1 MHAGRR
7 QVQAKAI
14 RATLGAV
21 MHGDTRE
28 APKGV
33 TRQCAEVPCQP
44 VAAGTATGA
53 TRYTLARSMKY
64 EREQLGDGFSVPC
77 ARLCLAANGRPSVA
91 RGLAAQIFR
100 LVDTEGALLI
110 RGTGLRSPHEF
121 AAFLE
126 AIEFQPHSYVG
137 GTTPRTEYAAGVYTA
152 TDLPP
157 DRRILLHQ
165 EMAYL
170 DDVPDY
176 VVFYC
181 QEPPEHGQKTNLIGD
196 MRAFTEKLPE
206 SFKRRFRGK
215 RARLRRRLPAAG
227 GSNGAYTDRKSWQES
242 LGTDDRREAE
252 RIGRQRGWELA
263 WTDDDCLEIMQ
274 EPARFFRSHPI
285 HGELWCTQAMVFQ
298 PESSRLIAE
307 RDGSTADTERLA
319 STMANRMIM
328 EDGTLISVEECR
340 TWFKLVCDLETP
352 YALGRG
358 EVIILD
364 NMLTAHGRSTF
375 TGSRRLFAALGDR
388 PGTAHATAGVNG
400 R

>member
-1 MHAGRR
+1 M
-7 QVQAKAI
+7 
-14 RATLGAV
+14 
-21 MHGDTRE
+21 
-28 APKGV
+28 
-33 TRQCAEVPCQP
+33 
-44 VAAGTATGA
+44 
-53 TRYTLARSMKY
+53 RYTLARSMKY

-77 ARLCLAANGRPSVA
+77 ARLCLAANGGPSVA

-152 TDLPP
+152 TDLPH

-227 GSNGAYTDRKSWQES
+227 GSNGAYTNRKSWQES
-242 LGTDDRREAE
+242 LGTDDRREA
-252 RIGRQRGWELA
+252 GGSDGNAAGSWPGPTTTA
-263 WTDDDCLEIMQ
+263 WKSCRSR
-274 EPARFFRSHPI
+274 PA
-285 HGELWCTQAMVFQ
+285 
-298 PESSRLIAE
+298 SS
-307 RDGSTADTERLA
+307 GHT
-319 STMANRMIM
+319 
-328 EDGTLISVEECR
+328 
-340 TWFKLVCDLETP
+340 
-352 YALGRG
+352 
-358 EVIILD
+358 
-364 NMLTAHGRSTF
+364 RSTVSCGVRRRWSF
-375 TGSRRLFAALGDR
+375 SRNRRA
-388 PGTAHATAGVNG
+388 
-400 R
+400 

>member
-1 MHAGRR
+1 
-7 QVQAKAI
+7 
-14 RATLGAV
+14 
-21 MHGDTRE
+21 
-28 APKGV
+28 
-33 TRQCAEVPCQP
+33 
-44 VAAGTATGA
+44 
-53 TRYTLARSMKY
+53 MKY

-77 ARLCLAANGRPSVA
+77 ARLHLAANGSPSVA
-91 RGLAAQIFR
+91 PELAAEIFR
-100 LVDTEGALLI
+100 LVDAEGALLI
-110 RGTGLRSPHEF
+110 RDTGLRSPHEF

-126 AIEFQPHSYVG
+126 AIDFQPHSYVG

-176 VVFYC
+176 VAFYC
-181 QEPPEHGQKTNLIGD
+181 QDPAEHGQKTNLIGD

-206 SFKRRFRGK
+206 SFTRRFRGK
-215 RARLRRRLPAAG
+215 RARLRRRLPPAG
-227 GSNGAYTDRKSWQES
+227 ESTGDYTDKKSWQES

-252 RIGRQRGWELA
+252 MIGRQRGWELA
-263 WTDDDCLEIMQ
+263 WTDDDHLEITQ

-285 HGELWCTQAMVFQ
+285 HGELWCTQAMTFQ
-298 PESSRLIAE
+298 PESSRLMAE
-307 RDGSTADTERLA
+307 RDGRTADAERLA
-319 STMANRMIM
+319 ETMATAPESLQRMLM
-328 EDGTLISVEECR
+328 EDGTPISVEECR

-358 EVIILD
+358 EVIVLD

-375 TGSRRLFAALGDR
+375 TGSRRVFAALGDR
-388 PGTAHATAGVNG
+388 PGAVHPGAAA
-400 R
+400 